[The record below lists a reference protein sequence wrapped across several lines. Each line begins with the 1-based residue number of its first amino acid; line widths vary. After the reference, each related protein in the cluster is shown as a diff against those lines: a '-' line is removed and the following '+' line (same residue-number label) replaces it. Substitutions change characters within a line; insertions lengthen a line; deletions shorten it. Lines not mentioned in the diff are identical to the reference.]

1 MGKRRK
7 AREIVLQALYESEFS
22 EKPRDEIFADQI
34 DRRKPAEDTAEHA
47 RKLFYATM
55 DHLDRLDEHIE
66 LSLEN
71 WDMDRV
77 ALVDK
82 NILRFALA
90 EILYFDEIPAKVI
103 INEAIEIAHRYS
115 SSDAGRFIN
124 GLLDRF
130 VKEFRTGTADDNGAI
145 GADAGGGV

>member
-22 EKPRDEIFADQI
+22 EAGPDEILVRQIERRAPTADTE
-34 DRRKPAEDTAEHA
+34 DYARALYLETVSRREE
-47 RKLFYATM
+47 
-55 DHLDRLDEHIE
+55 LDEMIE
-66 LSLEN
+66 NCLEN
-71 WDMDRV
+71 WDMDRI

-90 EILYFDEIPAKVI
+90 EVLFFPEIPSRVI

-115 SSDAGRFIN
+115 SEDAGRFVN
-124 GLLDRF
+124 GLLDRLIR
-130 VKEFRTGTADDNGAI
+130 ENRR
-145 GADAGGGV
+145 DASCSM

>member
-1 MGKRRK
+1 M
-7 AREIVLQALYESEFS
+7 YEAEFS
-22 EKPRDEIFADQI
+22 DKPWEEILSDQI
-34 DRRKPAEDTAEHA
+34 DRRGPTEETAEHA
-47 RKLFYATM
+47 RNLFFTTM
-55 DHLDRLDEHIE
+55 ENLEDLDGRIE
-66 LSLEN
+66 SSLEN
-71 WDMDRV
+71 WAMTRV

-90 EILYFDEIPAKVI
+90 EILYFHEIPSKVI

-130 VKEFRTGTADDNGAI
+130 VRESRRD
-145 GADAGGGV
+145 VV